1 MEDLLENLNERQREA
16 VLETEGYVR
25 VIAGAGS
32 GKTKLLVSRYA
43 YLVQDYGIDSSNI
56 LCVTFTNKA
65 AGEMKK
71 RIRALI
77 GDHNDTSLICTYHGF
92 CNRLLRENP
101 EKLFLNQQ
109 FQIIDAQQQK
119 SVIGEIYQKFEL
131 KLDYAS
137 FESILRKI
145 GCVKRDTDY
154 VTRMCNP
161 EPCRILQEI
170 KDQDDQIIEEFLQR
184 QKATYSLDF
193 HDLISFAIHLL
204 ENDSEVREKWQNR
217 LNYIMVDEFQDSSAV
232 EMRLVELL
240 SGLFRNLMIVGDPDQ
255 NIYEWRGSDVKLL
268 VDFDKGHEPTK
279 TIILNQNYRSTPQI
293 LNCANTLIEKNELRL
308 KKDLFTKNAPGAAV
322 VHYHSKSD
330 FEEMDRVIE
339 NIKRL
344 HDRDGLRYSDFA
356 VIYRSGFLSRVA
368 EKKLV
373 EKNIPYEIFGGVR
386 FYQRME
392 ILDVLAYLKLIA
404 YGDDVSFRRI
414 VNTPRR
420 RFGRAK
426 MNLLEQLRDAEI
438 AGSAEH
444 IYPEQPGNRKI
455 AGSAGRMYPE
465 GPGDTETAGSAGQM
479 RLEQLE
485 GFLHAASLDS
495 RAAGQEVRQAY
506 GAEAA
511 EADRSAGTAEFPGNR
526 VGNAQE
532 GRGGKNSLYAAL
544 CAHRNDREFV
554 NSDIASFIGF
564 VETMRESI
572 GTKRISDIVNEVTRD
587 SGYEA
592 YIRELGDEER
602 LDNLAEFKRIAN
614 EFEREFGENLSLEQ
628 FLQQVALQSG
638 EDAGDGKDTVKLMTI
653 HSSKGL
659 EFPAVFILG
668 FTEGIFPSAK
678 TIGERKKLGLEEER
692 RLCYVAITRAEKYLF
707 LMDSEGTSPNGIKKL
722 VSRFLT
728 EIGEENYVR
737 IGQISDDLRRESRS
751 YTEKLNSELSEEE
764 TGSRKAG
771 DVVEHH
777 IFGRGTIEA
786 VDEKRGSYLVRFDG
800 LKQARNIS
808 AGYFAREH
816 ENAGQRKYAGQ
827 NRAAGGGAAAEPA
840 QTGRETAGAAGKVM
854 AEHKAGQPVK
864 DAETKEEAKEEVRD
878 KAGEA
883 GIKRAETAVR
893 TADIRQTA
901 GTVRAA
907 GKADTG
913 LQQPGT
919 AETGEERGT
928 TGAAGTAETEK
939 GSEAT
944 GAAQAEK
951 GSEAVR
957 AANADAAEGR
967 EKTAEAGRK
976 KASEAVQTII
986 KAVVERKLARVK
998 KTAGALEKEPSAASL
1013 IKNTAPGEK
1022 EIRTAGEVLPTAA
1035 HSPSGKAKISDAQ
1048 AARLRELKESS
1059 PNLWKRDEVPHSGWS
1074 CNGVSDLGAPVG
1086 ICEMCGYQIIR
1097 YAHHMEHPQYRSLI
1111 AGCVCAGRMEGD
1123 ITRAKQREAEFK
1135 NRQARRI
1142 SFFGRKWKN
1151 SKKGNEYLKIDDHV
1165 IVLYHNTK
1173 NADHWKYAIDNQFC
1187 RNAYATRERAVA
1199 GAFEAMERFRSK
1211 G

>member
-1 MEDLLENLNERQREA
+1 M
-16 VLETEGYVR
+16 
-25 VIAGAGS
+25 
-32 GKTKLLVSRYA
+32 
-43 YLVQDYGIDSSNI
+43 
-56 LCVTFTNKA
+56 
-65 AGEMKK
+65 
-71 RIRALI
+71 
-77 GDHNDTSLICTYHGF
+77 
-92 CNRLLRENP
+92 
-101 EKLFLNQQ
+101 NQQ